1 MTRKFRSQK
10 EILPTYVLYS
20 KNPAQVDWLELE
32 YLSFHVNLM
41 EFTVRRNI
49 TENINN
55 LKKKCYK
62 YSNIVLEV
70 PFRAIRQEK
79 DVKGIHVGKEEVKT
93 VIIHRFLVFGKS

>member
-1 MTRKFRSQK
+1 MTHNLDLKRRFY
-10 EILPTYVLYS
+10 LLYVLYS

-41 EFTVRRNI
+41 EFTVRRNV

-79 DVKGIHVGKEEVKT
+79 DMKGIHVGKEE
-93 VIIHRFLVFGKS
+93 